1 MIDLLPLRSW
11 TLSVWFLTGLCVVV
25 AHATLYA
32 GYLHWQ
38 HSVLPIDL
46 SALHLSGPQTLIRW
60 TSSCMLLLSALF
72 AFQILHLRRHRIDD
86 YRARYRVW
94 YYVIAALLLGSM
106 DLVAGLHRMVDGG
119 AQMLVA
125 RSTLP
130 LPAASLT
137 WLLVSLAVAL
147 ALSVVLEVR
156 GSRGATVCV
165 VAAGLAYV
173 AFGVIRQTGIPRLPA
188 RLETMTEGLM
198 LLLGHYLLLMSFVVY
213 GRHVYLD
220 AQGRLT
226 PLASRQRAP
235 RLRLWNALS
244 LGIRKREASTETV
257 EGSRSE
263 EPAAGEARKSAVAK
277 PRLST
282 QAADGDK
289 PRGSNSR
296 SSQAAP
302 SQKQEEQENDSPATL
317 PLSRSERKRM
327 KKQQRRDR
335 RAA

>member
-1 MIDLLPLRSW
+1 MVSCG
-11 TLSVWFLTGLCVVV
+11 SVRGGW
-25 AHATLYA
+25 HATLYA

-46 SALHLSGPQTLIRW
+46 SALNLSGPQTLVRW
-60 TSSCMLLLSALF
+60 TSSCMLLLSALL
-72 AFQILHLRRHRIDD
+72 AYQILHLRRHRVDD

-94 YYVIAALLLGSM
+94 YYVIVALLLGSM

-130 LPAASLT
+130 LPVASLT
-137 WLLVSLAVAL
+137 WLLVSLAVGL
-147 ALSVVLEVR
+147 ALSLVLEVR
-156 GSRGATVCV
+156 GSRGATACIVT
-165 VAAGLAYV
+165 AGLAYV
-173 AFGVIRQTGIPRLPA
+173 AFGVIRQTGIPRFPS
-188 RLETMTEGLM
+188 RLETMTEGLV
-198 LLLGHYLLLMSFVVY
+198 LLLGHYFLLMSLVVY

-220 AQGRLT
+220 AQGRLN
-226 PLASRQRAP
+226 PLTSRQRAP

-244 LGIRKREASTETV
+244 LGLRKRE
-257 EGSRSE
+257 GSRESAE
-263 EPAAGEARKSAVAK
+263 ESTSAEPATGDESESSAAK

-282 QAADGDK
+282 KTTNDDK
-289 PRGSNSR
+289 PRSSNVRPSPP
-296 SSQAAP
+296 AP
-302 SQKQEEQENDSPATL
+302 AKQPEQSEPEDDSPATL
-317 PLSRSERKRM
+317 PLSRSERKRR